1 VTQTIIALGAHV
13 FDVQV
18 RPVEA
23 IPEGQGAALVEQI
36 RFGPAGTAAGTALTL
51 AKLGATVRTAGA
63 VGSDPIGD
71 LLLAM
76 LARYGIDTSLVVR
89 RDGVQTSAS
98 VLPIR
103 PDGSRPAFHVPGAN
117 LTYGPDDAPAAEI
130 AQATHLHLGA
140 PELMGGENAAR
151 ILAPARAAGVVT
163 SADLL
168 APGDPGVFAWIAPA
182 LSSLD
187 YLLPNEQ
194 QVLGLTG
201 ASTVADG
208 ARTLI
213 EHGVGC
219 VAVTREARGALV
231 LTMDEMIAVPAFA
244 VDVVDTTGCGDA
256 FSAGFLRGIGLGR
269 SPRDAAVLG
278 CAAAALVAQGLGSD
292 HGDFDLTVADTFAAT
307 TAKLENASPQTTSP
321 S

>member
-1 VTQTIIALGAHV
+1 MTQTVITLGAHV

-23 IPEGQGAALVEQI
+23 IPDGQGAALVEQI

-63 VGSDPIGD
+63 IGTDPIGD

-76 LARYGIDTSLVVR
+76 LAKFGIDTSLVVR
-89 RDGVQTSAS
+89 REAVQTSAS

-117 LTYGPDDAPAAEI
+117 LTYGPDDIAEADV

-140 PELMGGENAAR
+140 PELMGGDNAAK

-168 APGDPGVFAWIAPA
+168 APGDPGILAWIAPA
-182 LSSLD
+182 LSFLD

-201 ASTVADG
+201 AETLEDG
-208 ARTLI
+208 ARALI
-213 EHGVGC
+213 DQGVGC
-219 VAVTREARGALV
+219 VAVTRDARGALV
-231 LTMDEMIAVPAFA
+231 ITADEVLAVPAFA

-269 SPRDAAVLG
+269 SPREAAVLG
-278 CAAAALVAQGLGSD
+278 SAAAALVAQGLGSD
-292 HGDFDLTVADTFAAT
+292 HGEFDLAAADAFAAT
-307 TAKLENASPQTTSP
+307 APTLEDADAPH
-321 S
+321 

>member
-1 VTQTIIALGAHV
+1 MTQTVITLGAHV

-23 IPEGQGAALVEQI
+23 IPDGQGAALVEQI
-36 RFGPAGTAAGTALTL
+36 RFGPAGTAAATALTL

-63 VGSDPIGD
+63 VGTDAIGD

-76 LARYGIDTSLVVR
+76 LAKYGVDTSLVVR
-89 RDGVQTSAS
+89 RDDVQTSAS

-117 LTYGPDDAPAAEI
+117 LTFGPDDIAQADV

-140 PELMGGENAAR
+140 PELMGGENAAK

-168 APGDPGVFAWIAPA
+168 APGDPGILAWIAPA

-194 QVLGLTG
+194 QLLGLTG
-201 ASTVADG
+201 AGTLEDG
-208 ARTLI
+208 ARALI
-213 EHGVGC
+213 DQGVGC
-219 VAVTREARGALV
+219 VAVTCEARGALV
-231 LTMDEMIAVPAFA
+231 ITADEVIAVPAFA

-256 FSAGFLRGIGLGR
+256 FSAGFLRGVGLGR

-278 CAAAALVAQGLGSD
+278 SAAAALVARGLGSD
-292 HGDFDLTVADTFAAT
+292 HGEFDLAAADAFAAAT
-307 TAKLENASPQTTSP
+307 PALETADAPQ
-321 S
+321 